1 MNGKGFFVIKSLT
14 VGQSSMLNAIRAL
27 AAFSV
32 LVGHTF
38 VGSVPGSLLN
48 KAVPFQSLAVVVF
61 FWLSGFLIAYQCLSK
76 TKYSFGEY
84 MIDRFSRIYVLYVPA
99 MIISYLV
106 LVVFLGRVS
115 PTVWDVVGHLFQ
127 LQHTPFMRMI
137 EGVPPIKTFGGN
149 SVLWTIAIEWWL
161 YVFFGIAFF
170 WRSMSKIERALA
182 MVLAGPAALVVGYF
196 TVWESVAW
204 EWFLG
209 AACAAIYV
217 YAPQISLRQVVVPFV
232 AVVAGTAWR
241 FKMLSL
247 ASPVNMYDLQLM
259 VLVGVGLMLVVLAS
273 TNLRIPSPLSWLVE
287 KGAYVSY
294 AMYLTHEPIRIF
306 ISTRMNVALVL
317 NAWIS
322 VFLCVIFAA
331 FCAWLLEDKH
341 IILRNWL
348 KRTLISSVRERVR
361 AKAANVV

>member
-1 MNGKGFFVIKSLT
+1 VIKGLT
-14 VGQSSMLNAIRAL
+14 IGQSTMLNAIRAL

-32 LVGHTF
+32 LVGHTM
-38 VGSVPGSLLN
+38 VGVVPISWFGRV
-48 KAVPFQSLAVVVF
+48 VPFQSLAVVVF

-76 TKYSFGEY
+76 AKYSFGEY

-99 MIISYLV
+99 MIVSYLV
-106 LVVFLGRVS
+106 FVVVLGRVS
-115 PTVWDVVGHLFQ
+115 PTAWDVVGHLLQF
-127 LQHTPFMRMI
+127 QHTPFARMI
-137 EGVPPIKTFGGN
+137 EGIPPINIFGGN

-170 WRSMSKIERALA
+170 WQSMSKVERAFAL
-182 MVLAGPAALVVGYF
+182 VLAGPAILVVGYF

-217 YAPQISLRQVVVPFV
+217 YSPQMSWRQAAIPLAAIV
-232 AVVAGTAWR
+232 AALSWR
-241 FKMLSL
+241 FQMLSL
-247 ASPVNMYDLQLM
+247 AGKVNMYDLQLM
-259 VLVGVGLMLVVLAS
+259 ILVGVGLMLVVLAS
-273 TNLRIPSPLSWLVE
+273 ANLRIPSPVRWVVT

-306 ISTRMNVALVL
+306 ISTRMNVTLIS

-322 VFLCVIFAA
+322 IFLCLVFAA
-331 FCAWLLEDKH
+331 FCAWLLEDRH

-348 KRTLISSVRERVR
+348 KKILISSERKNVRTQATKLV
-361 AKAANVV
+361 